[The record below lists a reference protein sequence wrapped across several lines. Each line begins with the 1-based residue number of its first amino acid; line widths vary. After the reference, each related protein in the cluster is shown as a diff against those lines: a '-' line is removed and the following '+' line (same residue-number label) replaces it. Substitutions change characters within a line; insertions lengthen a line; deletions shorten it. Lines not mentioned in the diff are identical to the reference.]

1 MTKKE
6 YLVISKQRDCD
17 CPDQIELDFYNTPEG
32 ALNHIIRLKA
42 CGKKRGT
49 EFVRVLEVKEIVMT
63 VPQDRVDAYVKE
75 EEEREA
81 KKQEEFEIEQERS
94 QRALFERLREK
105 YETKRSNKKTA
116 DELLE

>member
-17 CPDQIELDFYNTPEG
+17 CPDQIELDFYDTPEA
-32 ALNHIIRLKA
+32 ALDYIISLKA

-49 EFVRVLEVKEIVMT
+49 EFVRVLEVKDIVMT

-75 EEEREA
+75 EEKREA
-81 KKQEEFEIEQERS
+81 KKQEEFEIEQEKS
-94 QRALFERLREK
+94 QIALFERLREK
-105 YETKRSNKKTA
+105 YGIDVAVKK
-116 DELLE
+116 DE